1 MKKHKK
7 IESYNVVLILGIL
20 IMGIFICFSIVPDFF
35 SPYHPKE
42 MFKAWQGISN
52 KHILGTN
59 DMGYDIF
66 SEIVFATSSTLIV
79 GIAAAFFTL
88 IIGTTMGILSGYLSG
103 WKSEII
109 NMIIDV
115 FLLIPMLPMA
125 VVVASYLGPGSKNI
139 ILTIGFFTWCST
151 AKAVRTKTREL
162 KQTSFVESLKV
173 LKISRIKIM
182 FKHIL
187 PNLKEIILARYIMSV
202 SSCMLLEASLSFI
215 GLGDTTKVTWGG
227 MINFAY
233 KRGGFAKGAYN
244 WFLAPGICI
253 TLCVLGFYCI
263 NYYFEKVDSKVIG
276 KNQSYMD

>member
-1 MKKHKK
+1 MKRHKK
-7 IESYNVVLILGIL
+7 IESYNIILILGIL
-20 IMGIFICFSIVPDFF
+20 IMGIFICFSVAPEVFA
-35 SPYHPKE
+35 PYAPKD
-42 MFKAWQGISN
+42 MFKAWQKVSN
-52 KHILGTN
+52 IHILGTN

-66 SEIVFATSSTLIV
+66 SEIIFATSSTLIV

-88 IIGTTMGILSGYLSG
+88 VIGTSMGILSGYLSG

-109 NMIIDV
+109 NMVIDV

-125 VVVASYLGPGSKNI
+125 IVVASYLGPGSKNI
-139 ILTIGFFTWCST
+139 ILTIGFLAWCST
-151 AKAVRTKTREL
+151 AKAVRAKTRQL
-162 KQTSFVESLKV
+162 KETSFIESLIILGMPK
-173 LKISRIKIM
+173 IKIM

-187 PNLKEIILARYIMSV
+187 PNLKDIVLARYIMSV
-202 SSCMLLEASLSFI
+202 SSCMILEASLSFI

-227 MINFAY
+227 MINLAY
-233 KRGGFAKGAYN
+233 KRGGFAKEAYN

-263 NYYFEKVDSKVIG
+263 NYYFDNVDSKVIG